1 MMLRPWYACFLPVLF
16 LLVLADVTGA
26 GDQKLPSGEAGLQGF
41 FPNELGRVLI
51 LEYHLIQPEES
62 RWGRSVENFKMDME
76 RLYRGGY
83 RPISISECIDGKITL
98 PSGTRPV
105 ILTFDDSSPGQFRYL
120 MKGNQREI
128 DPHCAVGM
136 LIEFHRKHAD
146 FPLKGIFFVLPE
158 AKQPHKL
165 FGQPEYET
173 SKLKE
178 LLELGFELGNHT
190 LWHANLSKYDSAIV
204 QKQLA
209 LSQEAIQRMV
219 PGYQF
224 RALSLPLGVYPKE
237 TGLAV
242 RGSYKDRAYRHEAIL
257 LVAGPPSLSPFD
269 RKCDFLHMPRIQVP
283 GPDFNNWLSRY
294 ERHPEEVF
302 ISDGDPDTVTFPR
315 SLESRFNTEKFR
327 NLRAHVF

>member
-1 MMLRPWYACFLPVLF
+1 MMLQPRYAYFLPVL
-16 LLVLADVTGA
+16 LLFLADVTGG
-26 GDQKLPSGEAGLQGF
+26 GDQRLTLGEVGLQGSS
-41 FPNELGRVLI
+41 PNELGRVLI

-62 RWGRSVENFKMDME
+62 RWGRSVENFKRDLE

-83 RPISISECIDGKITL
+83 RPISISEYIDGKISL

-105 ILTFDDSSPGQFRYL
+105 ILTFDDSSPGQFRYRVD
-120 MKGNQREI
+120 GNQRKI

-136 LIEFHRKHAD
+136 LTEFHGKHPD
-146 FPLKGIFFVLPE
+146 FPLKGVFFVLPE

-165 FGQPEYET
+165 FGQPEYEA

-190 LWHANLSKYDSAIV
+190 LWHANLSQYDSVVV

-209 LSQEAIQRMV
+209 LSQEAIRLKV

-224 RALSLPLGVYPKE
+224 RALSLPLGLYPRNKE
-237 TGLAV
+237 LAV
-242 RGSYKDRAYRHEAIL
+242 HGSYKNRTYRHEAIL
-257 LVAGPPSLSPFD
+257 LVAGPPSFSPFD
-269 RKCDFLHMPRIQVP
+269 KKCDFLRLPRIQVP
-283 GPDFNNWLSRY
+283 GPDFKEWVSRY

-315 SLESRFNTEKFR
+315 SLASRFNAGRFR

>member
-1 MMLRPWYACFLPVLF
+1 MMLRPWYTCFLPVLILF
-16 LLVLADVTGA
+16 ALADVKDA
-26 GDQKLPSGEAGLQGF
+26 GDRRLSPGEARLQSF
-41 FPNELGRVLI
+41 SPNELGRVLI

-62 RWGRSVENFKMDME
+62 RWGRSVENFKMDLE

-83 RPISISECIDGKITL
+83 RPVSISEYIDGKIPL
-98 PSGTRPV
+98 PSGTRPI

-120 MKGNQREI
+120 AKGNQHEI
-128 DPHCAVGM
+128 DPNCAVGM
-136 LIEFHRKHAD
+136 LMAFHGTHPD
-146 FPLKGIFFVLPE
+146 FPLKGVFFILPE

-190 LWHANLSKYDSAIV
+190 LWHANLSKYDSVVV

-209 LSQEAIQRMV
+209 LSQEAIQRRV

-237 TGLAV
+237 AKLAV
-242 RGSYKDRAYRHEAIL
+242 RGSYKDKTYRHEAIL

-269 RKCDFLHMPRIQVP
+269 KKCDFLHLPRIQVP
-283 GPDFNNWLSRY
+283 GPDLNFWLSRY
-294 ERHPEEVF
+294 ERNPEEVY
-302 ISDGDPDTVTFPR
+302 ISDGDPDKVTFPR
-315 SLESRFNTEKFR
+315 WLESRFNAEKFR
-327 NLRAHVF
+327 TLRAHVF